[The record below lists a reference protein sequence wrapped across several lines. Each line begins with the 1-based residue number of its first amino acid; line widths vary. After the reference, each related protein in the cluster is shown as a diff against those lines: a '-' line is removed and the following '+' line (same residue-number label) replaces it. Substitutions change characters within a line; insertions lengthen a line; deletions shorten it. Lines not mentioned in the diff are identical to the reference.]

1 MLNISPADP
10 VGQYFQSIKA
20 ALGGLE
26 IYLSNPDLALP
37 GSGVAGGLL
46 LSYVERLKNS
56 FACWENRI
64 GFTEQFRISRAESGF
79 PVFQNVLE
87 LENDRGTA
95 DTRLAAIP
103 PADAIRREMADF
115 ILRQKAFPEALQTQ
129 MAERLYLERI
139 GKGEIFSPYVLPQTL
154 RVTVNTASGR
164 PYYVVTWAVFD
175 GSNTLPLIYIAG
187 IEDSSPNVARLLVGP
202 DGKLNADIDIPLPVG
217 GLLNPELASQF
228 DDFAGKNGAYSLTP
242 ATIVTN
248 MDRDF
253 PTLHPKQLRR
263 MVLGPFYSAGITENN
278 PRISEVLSKV
288 RRPENAW
295 MLTWTMQEVFSK
307 AERPAQ
313 KGFFSSTPAMQEFH
327 IDTNDLEAARMGAS
341 AYEKHALV
349 PHDAYQALYASG
361 EAAAIFGNYKVH
373 VISGS
378 NVVSE
383 V

>member
-1 MLNISPADP
+1 MLNAADGP
-10 VGQYFQSIKA
+10 VAQYFRSITA
-20 ALGGLE
+20 ALNGLE
-26 IYLSNPDLALP
+26 IYLANPDLALP

-46 LSYVERLKNS
+46 STYVERLKNS

-87 LENDRGTA
+87 LENDRAGA
-95 DTRLAAIP
+95 ETRLAGLS
-103 PADAIRREMADF
+103 DAASIRREMADF
-115 ILRQKAFPEALQTQ
+115 ILRHKAFPAALQTQ
-129 MAERLYLERI
+129 MAERIYLEQI
-139 GKGEIFSPYVLPQTL
+139 GKGEIFSPYVLPQTVH
-154 RVTVNTASGR
+154 VTVNQASGR

-175 GSNTLPLIYIAG
+175 GSNTLPMIYIAG
-187 IEDSSPNVARLLVGP
+187 IEDSSANVAKLLVGAN
-202 DGKLNADIDIPLPVG
+202 GRLNTDIDIPLPVG
-217 GLLNPELASQF
+217 GLLNPELASRF

-242 ATIVTN
+242 TTIAGN

-263 MVLGPFYSAGITENN
+263 MVLGPFYSAGITENSA
-278 PRISEVLSKV
+278 RINEVLSKV
-288 RRPENAW
+288 RKPDNAW
-295 MLTWTMQEVFSK
+295 ILTWTMQEVFSK
-307 AERPAQ
+307 AERPEQ
-313 KGFFSSTPAMQEFH
+313 KGFFSSTPALQDYH
-327 IDTNDLEAARMGAS
+327 IDTQDLEAARMGVS

-349 PHDAYQALYASG
+349 PHDAYQALYAAG

-373 VISGS
+373 VISGN